1 MNQIFRRFLGY
12 TLNGLVITL
21 PVFGTGYIIYQLFVW
36 LDGIVPGIIY
46 SESEMARHEDG
57 FSGLGILMLLILLFL
72 MGWLGTIFLND
83 QLKGLFE
90 KLLNRIP
97 GVNNLYNTIADLLNA
112 FVGNKRKFNKP
123 VLVKTAEASNVE
135 VIGFVTD
142 DDLAELGDLDTK
154 GKIAVYVPMS
164 YSFSG
169 HLIIVPKTSVT
180 VVDRNAVEVMKYI
193 VSGGIVEI
201 ESNEE
206 HKNV

>member
-1 MNQIFRRFLGY
+1 MNLFFRRFLGY

-21 PVFGTGYIIYQLFVW
+21 PVFGTGYIIYQLFMW
-36 LDGIVPGIIY
+36 LDSIVPGIIY
-46 SESEMARHEDG
+46 SESEIARHQHG

-90 KLLNRIP
+90 KALNKIP
-97 GVNNLYNTIADLLNA
+97 GVNNLYNTIADLMNA

-135 VIGFVTD
+135 VIGFITD
-142 DDLAELGDLDTK
+142 DDLSELGKLDTK

-169 HLIIVPKTSVT
+169 HLIVVPISCVT
-180 VVDRNAVEVMKYI
+180 VVDRNAVDVMKYI

-201 ESNEE
+201 ESTDEQ
-206 HKNV
+206 KND

>member
-123 VLVKTAEASNVE
+123 VLVKTAEGSNVE

>member
-1 MNQIFRRFLGY
+1 M
-12 TLNGLVITL
+12 
-21 PVFGTGYIIYQLFVW
+21 
-36 LDGIVPGIIY
+36 
-46 SESEMARHEDG
+46 
-57 FSGLGILMLLILLFL
+57 
-72 MGWLGTIFLND
+72 
-83 QLKGLFE
+83 
-90 KLLNRIP
+90 
-97 GVNNLYNTIADLLNA
+97 
-112 FVGNKRKFNKP
+112 
-123 VLVKTAEASNVE
+123 LVKTAEGSNVE

>member
-36 LDGIVPGIIY
+36 LDGIVPSIIY

-201 ESNEE
+201 ESNDE

>member
-123 VLVKTAEASNVE
+123 VLVKTAEGSNVE

-201 ESNEE
+201 ESNDE

>member
-123 VLVKTAEASNVE
+123 VLVKTAEGSNVE

-206 HKNV
+206 HKNG